1 MKTKENRP
9 KDLEDNEK
17 WPKIIAIEFPDVL
30 EKNENGTKK
39 EKKVFQTHRSNHKM
53 EHKPRKNTN
62 KTTPR
67 HIIIQLQKTKDRKF
81 SKQPE

>member
-1 MKTKENRP
+1 MKTKEKRP

-39 EKKVFQTHRSNHKM
+39 FFKPTDRSNHIM